1 MFLIPRF
8 YLTRF
13 ICFALMCGAGHL
25 SVAQEKPGISLTS
38 TVDHNR
44 IVLGEPFILT
54 LELKFPEKTS
64 LTKLPGLP
72 DSLAHFDILEELKK
86 DSSVASGMY
95 SIKYHYRLTS
105 FDSGHWVIPAF
116 SMAAGKKLAASDSI
130 AIDVMM
136 VPLEGNSYNDI
147 KDIIEVEST
156 PFDWKKWAP
165 IAITVIILI
174 IGIWYFLKNRKK
186 AKPVPAE
193 FDSKLS
199 PLEQA
204 LQSLK
209 KLREDNAVEKGEA
222 KKFYSGIYDTMRI
235 YLVRQYSMPVMS
247 STTGD
252 ILVRLK
258 GDYLATD
265 DLARLAEVLRIAD
278 AVKFAKYPSSAEEA
292 VRSAD
297 QMETIIRTLNTQKS

>member
-8 YLTRF
+8 YLTRLM
-13 ICFALMCGAGHL
+13 CFALICAAGHL
-25 SVAQEKPGISLTS
+25 SVAQDKSGISLTS
-38 TVDHNR
+38 SVDRNR
-44 IVLGEPFILT
+44 IVLGEPFILS
-54 LELKFPEKTS
+54 LELRFPEKTS
-64 LTKLPGLP
+64 LTKLPELP
-72 DSLAHFDILEELKK
+72 DSLSHFDILEELKK
-86 DSSVASGMY
+86 DTTVGSGMY
-95 SIKYHYRLTS
+95 SIKYHYRMTS
-105 FDSGHWVIPAF
+105 FDSGHWVLPAF
-116 SMAAGKKLAASDSI
+116 RMAAGKKQAVSDSL

-156 PFDWKKWAP
+156 PFDWKKWAA
-165 IAITVIILI
+165 IAVTAIILI

-209 KLREDNAVEKGEA
+209 KLREENSIEKGEA
-222 KKFYSGIYDTMRI
+222 KKFYSGLYDTMRI
-235 YLVRQYSMPVMS
+235 YLVRQYSLPVMS

-258 GDYLATD
+258 GEYLATD
-265 DLARLAEVLRIAD
+265 ELARLAEVLRIAD
-278 AVKFAKYPSSAEEA
+278 AVKFAKYPSSADEA
-292 VRSAD
+292 VRSVD